1 MAKTSYS
8 SPPATQSLL
17 KIGGMDR
24 PECTLS
30 QTPGTKGVIAF
41 SKPKAE
47 GDRVG
52 HGGIKV

>member
-1 MAKTSYS
+1 MAYTSYS

-30 QTPGTKGVIAF
+30 QTLGTKGVIAF
-41 SKPKAE
+41 SKPKS
-47 GDRVG
+47 
-52 HGGIKV
+52 GGG